1 MGTGNPWLY
10 FSTTR
15 WHLRGKS
22 GQTRDWSWGRFDST
36 FAKRKRV
43 KPREKQRSPV
53 KPRQTSTFLWI
64 FLLFVCAF
72 WERTKLGTSSPEL
85 PTSQTATRVTQRTT
99 SAVTRGSSWF
109 FWIHFLGSQSWTAN
123 MMILGLLMCFGILV
137 ETSFLFIYN
146 HGMLPVVFEPISEK
160 IDPIDLGGKTATTL
174 LKMRKCICPF
184 LCKTSDLW

>member
-22 GQTRDWSWGRFDST
+22 GPGGLVLRKIRLNLF

-43 KPREKQRSPV
+43 KPREKRRSPV

-64 FLLFVCAF
+64 FVVVCLCIL
-72 WERTKLGTSSPEL
+72 RTNKTWDFTGPEL

-99 SAVTRGSSWF
+99 SVVTWGSSWF
-109 FWIHFLGSQSWTAN
+109 FGYTSYEFKVELQTAN
-123 MMILGLLMCFGILV
+123 MDTWNLWLLFSLMMCFGIIV
-137 ETSFLFIYN
+137 ETSFSFIFK
-146 HGMLPVVFEPISEK
+146 HGMLRVVFEPISENNW
-160 IDPIDLGGKTATTL
+160 PHWS
-174 LKMRKCICPF
+174 R
-184 LCKTSDLW
+184 W